1 MNSILWFV
9 FRYFLIGGPGGKR
22 LSPESVGAILVKI
35 PGLVSLG
42 SYPSTGAALAKVYS
56 AMYIFLMNEGNVNI
70 LRIKSHF
77 RQSEGETARVE
88 EAPSFS

>member
-35 PGLVSLG
+35 SGLVSLG
-42 SYPSTGAALAKVYS
+42 SYPSTGAALAKVCKVYS
-56 AMYIFLMNEGNVNI
+56 VHFSNEGNVNI

-77 RQSEGETARVE
+77 RPSGGETARVE
-88 EAPSFS
+88 EALSFS

>member
-56 AMYIFLMNEGNVNI
+56 ITVYNV
-70 LRIKSHF
+70 
-77 RQSEGETARVE
+77 
-88 EAPSFS
+88 